1 LISDDDRDIERLE
14 LIVELAEKISARLK
28 TLDWNTFLANE
39 DERDL
44 LAFRLLHIGESSH
57 KLSTMLKERY
67 ADVEWQ
73 QIYRMRNILSHD
85 YLAMDALL
93 LWESATIHLS
103 PLVKICRVEIKRILS

>member
-14 LIVELAEKISARLK
+14 LIVELAEKISVRLK
-28 TLDWNTFLANE
+28 TLDWNAFLANE

-57 KLSTMLKERY
+57 KLSAALKERY
-67 ADVEWQ
+67 VDVEWH

-85 YLAMDALL
+85 YLGVDALL

>member
-14 LIVELAEKISARLK
+14 LIIELAEKISARLQ

-57 KLSTMLKERY
+57 KLSTALKERY
-67 ADVEWQ
+67 TDIGWP

-85 YLAMDALL
+85 YAGMDAMLM
-93 LWESATIHLS
+93 WESATMHLS
-103 PLVKICRVEIKRILS
+103 PLVEICRIEIKRILS